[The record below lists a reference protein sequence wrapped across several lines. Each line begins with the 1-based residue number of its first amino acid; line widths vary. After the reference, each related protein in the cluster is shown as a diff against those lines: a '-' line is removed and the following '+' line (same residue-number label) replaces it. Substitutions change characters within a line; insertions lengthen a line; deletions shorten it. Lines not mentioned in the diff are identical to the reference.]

1 MRRTPGRFALAL
13 LCAACG
19 NYPETPPT
27 RLILESIPAAIF
39 SDTGQ
44 TLRLSVKLSNNFGD
58 VFTPDS
64 VRWVSD
70 DTTKVVIS
78 KAGVLRTL
86 RSTPRVLV
94 HVSAFGRD
102 GAASVDLPVSISAT
116 GSALP

>member
-13 LCAACG
+13 LCTACG
-19 NYPETPPT
+19 NYPETPPE
-27 RLILESIPAAIF
+27 RLILESIPPEIF

-44 TLRLSVKLSNNFGD
+44 TLRMSVKLSGTFGG
-58 VFTPDS
+58 VYTPDS

-78 KAGVLRTL
+78 KAGILRTIK
-86 RSTPRVLV
+86 STPRVLI
-94 HVSAFGRD
+94 HVSAYTHGSS
-102 GAASVDLPVSISAT
+102 ASVDIPVSISAT